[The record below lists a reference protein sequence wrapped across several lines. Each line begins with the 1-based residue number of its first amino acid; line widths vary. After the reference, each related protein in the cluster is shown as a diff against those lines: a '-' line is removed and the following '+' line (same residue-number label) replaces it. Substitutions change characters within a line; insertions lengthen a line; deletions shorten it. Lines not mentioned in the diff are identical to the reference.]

1 MSEPTMPPP
10 RLGYTSQHSRYTQEY
25 DRWARWTYASPP
37 AETISLKILAHYK
50 GGPRRG
56 RSQTMAFG
64 NICEGK
70 KDIDALISAHDLV
83 PIALDTIIPKV
94 KRFCPS
100 FPWRFDEFT
109 VRDTNW
115 VDLAEHRSPVPFFYS
130 QCLQPA
136 HKNPKAMTFKSK
148 QFTLYVVVP
157 AAQWLEFEAF
167 MEKEKS
173 ADSTTEDASAAI
185 ISSDEGDGEQLTT
198 SSHTPSMLP
207 AASTST
213 EDLAHCPFHTRVA
226 QTTFVPARISS
237 QIAPHNDEAMEA
249 TDALIGTAATTPA
262 MKQTVVSPTPAAT
275 SPPRKIPALAP
286 FMSPSQTHLQEAL
299 KSGRKSELDVDNVLT
314 QAFETIQFYPIP
326 TRPLAEILENPRY
339 RSFNLDLSETYT
351 GRLRVDQSPKSFIGI
366 GGFKTAQSG
375 LLMLT
380 PPSPSGLGSKV
391 HDNVVIKRPFLRP
404 PTLNPSTSSTGPP
417 PGGLRRIIWFSLG
430 DELPKLYCEANTLY
444 WAKALLTM
452 TYDFIDSAISSAASV
467 PPFKIPR
474 LRFVEAGLALAHLQ
488 FTKGLVKPKFGG
500 TVCGVY
506 LLEEKIEGGSATF
519 TKYIH
524 NMDCRPSLSV
534 HEDRY
539 DIAEFLAFTQHVQY
553 SKTGGLV
560 FISDYQGSRMLLTDP
575 QILTDPSI
583 GNGSDVFSEGNVE
596 STIASFEKH
605 HECNRFCKWPGFGL
619 NKFGAAVTGVRE
631 SLNP

>member
-1 MSEPTMPPP
+1 MPPP
-10 RLGYTSQHSRYTQEY
+10 CLGYTSQHSCYTQEY

-37 AETISLKILAHYK
+37 AETISLKILAHYE
-50 GGPRRG
+50 GGPRCRC
-56 RSQTMAFG
+56 SQTTAFG

-100 FPWRFDEFT
+100 FPWRFNEFT
-109 VRDTNW
+109 VHDTDW

-157 AAQWLEFEAF
+157 AAQWLEFEVF

-185 ISSDEGDGEQLTT
+185 ISSDKGDGEQLTT
-198 SSHTPSMLP
+198 SSHTPSTLP
-207 AASTST
+207 VASTST
-213 EDLAHCPFHTRVA
+213 EDLAHRPFHMQVA
-226 QTTFVPARISS
+226 QMTFVPARISS

-249 TDALIGTAATTPA
+249 TDALIGTAATTPT
-262 MKQTVVSPTPAAT
+262 MKWTVISPTPAAT

-286 FMSPSQTHLQEAL
+286 FVSPSWTHLWEAL
-299 KSGRKSELDVDNVLT
+299 KSGRKSELDVNNVLT

-326 TRPLAEILENPRY
+326 TQLLAEILENPQY
-339 RSFNLDLSETYT
+339 CSFNLDLSETYP

-366 GGFKTAQSG
+366 GGFKTAQSS

-417 PGGLRRIIWFSLG
+417 PG
-430 DELPKLYCEANTLY
+430 ANTLY

-467 PPFKIPR
+467 LPFKIPH
-474 LRFVEAGLALAHLQ
+474 LRFVEARLALAHSQ

-500 TVCGVY
+500 TVCSIY
-506 LLEEKIEGGSATF
+506 LLEEKIKGGSATF

-534 HEDRY
+534 HEDGY

-560 FISDYQGSRMLLTDP
+560 FISDYQGNADDLDS
-575 QILTDPSI
+575 SI
-583 GNGSDVFSEGNVE
+583 GDGSDVFSEGNVE
-596 STIASFEKH
+596 STVASFEKH

-619 NKFGAAVTGVRE
+619 NEFGAAVTGVCE